1 MQGNPAM
8 PERRQLY
15 RDMAL
20 IFALAL
26 LPRLI
31 LALAL
36 PADDSVFIDWPYRE
50 YARNLAEGRGFW
62 MPNPYSEEVGLDR
75 VYAFRPPLFPFFWGC
90 VYKVTAGAYGPIRVF
105 FAFLSSLTCVLAY
118 LAGRDLVRGRR
129 VALLGGVACALYPP
143 LIWHSVHLMT
153 EPFFIFF
160 STTAFLGLFRFR
172 ATGRVRWLILA
183 GIAAGLGALS
193 RSILVAFLP
202 VMAIWIW
209 WVRGR
214 GRRAVIETA
223 AYTLIV
229 TLVMTPWIVRN
240 AIRLGAFVPATTD
253 AGHGFYVANNEH
265 SLSDPRGFW
274 IPEDWSTVIPPGTG
288 EVEASR
294 TLMRNAA
301 RYLAGNPGTAA
312 RLMARRF
319 ATLWRFYPNPEFV
332 GRSKAVVYALSY
344 VPAFP
349 FMLLGIWLAHRRAR
363 GRLANVLLVDMLVVY
378 TTCMSVVFLAMMRY
392 RVPLMPF
399 LLVFAA
405 LGAASVWSR
414 LTAALR
420 R

>member
-1 MQGNPAM
+1 MR
-8 PERRQLY
+8 ERRQRL

-20 IFALAL
+20 VMALAL

-36 PADDSVFIDWPYRE
+36 PAGDSVFMDRPYRE

-90 VYKVTAGAYGPIRVF
+90 VYNVTDGAYRPIRVF
-105 FAFLSSLTCVLAY
+105 FALLSSVTCVLAY
-118 LAGRDLVRGRR
+118 LVGRDLVRIRR

-160 STTAFLGLFRFR
+160 STAAFLGLFRFR
-172 ATGRVRWLILA
+172 ATGRARWLILA
-183 GIAAGLGALS
+183 AIAAGLGALS

-214 GRRAVIETA
+214 GRRAFVETA
-223 AYTLIV
+223 AYTLAV
-229 TLVMTPWIVRN
+229 TLVMAPWIVRN
-240 AIRLGAFVPATTD
+240 AIRLRAFVPATTD

-288 EVEASR
+288 EVAASR
-294 TLMRNAA
+294 LLMRGAA
-301 RYLAGNPGTAA
+301 RYLFENPGMAA
-312 RLMARRF
+312 RLMARRL

-332 GRSKAVVYALSY
+332 GRRKAFVYGLSY
-344 VPAFP
+344 VPVFP
-349 FMLLGIWLAHRRAR
+349 FMLLGIWLVHRRGR
-363 GRLANVLLVDMLVVY
+363 GRLVNVLLVDLLVIY
-378 TTCMSVVFLAMMRY
+378 TTATSVVFLAMMRY

-405 LGAASVWSR
+405 YGAATACSR
-414 LTAALR
+414 LAAPLR
-420 R
+420 PKRT